1 MNTNQIPTA
10 ATSLETPS
18 ATQVSVVGLPY
29 HRTAL
34 ANPRHRWWRPL
45 ATVVV
50 TVAAWLVLSNLF
62 SFAVGYVVAG
72 DPALAAA
79 LHTGGPLP
87 NPNHAVGALHL
98 FGQLA
103 LLLPAIALGVRV
115 GERRSLGTL
124 SSIAARLRLDHLRS
138 SFAIAAAVLV
148 VMVGLA
154 TVIGLATGSVPAPRF
169 SATTVGML
177 AVALLL
183 VPVQAAAEEYAFRAL
198 PQQVL
203 GAWLKS
209 PWWGI
214 LLPVPLFVAGHLY
227 DLPGLVSVGV
237 LALVAG
243 ILTWR
248 TGGLEAAI
256 ALHVVN
262 NVLGVGL
269 AAFGAG
275 DLAATSIPVVSSVL
289 SVAGAVVYSVVI
301 LRRQ

>member
-18 ATQVSVVGLPY
+18 ATQVSAIGLPY

-45 ATVVV
+45 VTVAV

-79 LHTGGPLP
+79 LATGGPLP
-87 NPNHAVGALHL
+87 NPNHPVGAFHL

-115 GERRSLGTL
+115 GEGRSLGTL
-124 SSIAARLRLDHLRS
+124 SSVAGRLRLDRLRS
-138 SFAIAAAVLV
+138 SFAVAVAVLL

-154 TVIGLATGSVPAPRF
+154 TVIGLATGSVPAPRVTG
-169 SATTVGML
+169 TTVGML

-183 VPVQAAAEEYAFRAL
+183 VPVQAAAEEFAFRAL

-262 NVLGVGL
+262 NILGVGL
-269 AAFGAG
+269 AAFGMG